1 MASLKRDLKTVLEA
15 ILIKQSLSKF
25 SLYIYTMNCVV
36 TENTLVG
43 SILIQR
49 LTDSV
54 IINCS
59 HQSTQ

>member
-1 MASLKRDLKTVLEA
+1 MASLKRDLKSVLEA
-15 ILIKQSLSKF
+15 ILIKQSPSKF

-36 TENTLVG
+36 TENILVG

>member
-1 MASLKRDLKTVLEA
+1 MASLKRDLKLVLEA
-15 ILIKQSLSKF
+15 ILIKQSPSKF

-36 TENTLVG
+36 TENILIG